1 VSETTS
7 GTRRGDT
14 AQDAVADLPSGSATA
29 TVAEFI
35 VGTSLAGIPDD
46 VRAAAARPILD
57 TVAVLSAGLESEAGQ
72 SALAFASATAAGS
85 GDGWV
90 FGSPLAVPAE
100 VAALINGTVGHALDY
115 DDSISLAGGHPS
127 VPVLAALLGLSRSQP
142 LPGRELLEAYIV
154 GYEVTAWLAKALGR
168 AHYRAGW
175 HVTST
180 AGSFGTTAA
189 VAKLLR
195 FDAAETRTALS
206 AAASMASGLQRN
218 FGTMTKPLH
227 SGLAARNGVLA
238 AQLVRAGLSAAQDV
252 LDGPR
257 GYLGI
262 LGIGGEEPETR
273 ASLGRRFAL
282 TDPGSSLKQFP
293 CCYAAHRAIDGMLK
307 IQADS
312 NFRSGDVEKII
323 CTVPIGGLL
332 PLIHPRPRTGIEAKV
347 SLPYVLAAAFTDRA
361 ITPDSFTDD
370 AIRRPEIVSLMGRI
384 ETKDEARCRPED
396 PENKNSGPAT
406 GGFVE
411 LTVRARGTQAMV
423 RVLDTPGGPD
433 NPASW
438 ETLAGKFASCLPG
451 ERRARAP
458 EFLPRLRAIE
468 SEPDV
473 RALLDELML

>member
-1 VSETTS
+1 VSETRN
-7 GTRRGDT
+7 GTQLD
-14 AQDAVADLPSGSATA
+14 DVALAAGSPSGPVTA
-29 TVAEFI
+29 AVAEF
-35 VGTSLAGIPDD
+35 VVSTSLAAIPVD

-72 SALAFASATAAGS
+72 SALAFASATAGGC

-90 FGSPLAVPAE
+90 FGSPLVVPAE
-100 VAALINGTVGHALDY
+100 TAALVNGTVGHGLDY

-127 VPVLAALLGLSRSQP
+127 VPVLAAVLGLNRSRP
-142 LPGRELLEAYIV
+142 LTGRELLEAYIV

-180 AGSFGTTAA
+180 AGSFGVTAA

-195 FDAAETRTALS
+195 FDAHETRTAFG

-238 AQLVRAGLSAAQDV
+238 AQLVRAGLSATPDV
-252 LDGPR
+252 LDGPK
-257 GYLGI
+257 GYLDI
-262 LGIGGEEPETR
+262 LGLGSPEPE
-273 ASLGRRFAL
+273 ALGNLGRRFAL
-282 TDPGSSLKQFP
+282 TDPGPSLKQYP

-307 IQADS
+307 VQADRD
-312 NFRSGDVEKII
+312 FGAGDVRGIT
-323 CTVPIGGLL
+323 CSVPIGGLL

-347 SLPYVLAAAFTDRA
+347 SLPYLLAAAFTDRQ

-370 AIRRPEIVSLMGRI
+370 AVRRPEIVSLMDRI
-384 ETKDEARCRPED
+384 EIRDEARCRPED
-396 PENKNSGPAT
+396 PEFKNSSPAT

-411 LTVRARGTQAMV
+411 VTVRAAGSQATV
-423 RVLDTPGGPD
+423 RVTDTPGGPD

-438 ETLAGKFASCLPG
+438 AALEGKFASCLPG
-451 ERRARAP
+451 ERRARAR
-458 EFLPRLRAIE
+458 EFVPRLRSIE

-473 RALLDELML
+473 RAMLDELMR